1 MHVFVFS
8 VPSVALEK
16 EIEAM
21 THAPRLAAGLAVAI
35 LLVLAPAHALAD
47 GWIDLS
53 GKADMAAWRQPTEQW
68 QIVGGVQVDPKN
80 PKRLSS
86 SPGRGILVNGPKG
99 KTRNLQSRQLFG
111 DIEVQL
117 EFMIPRGSN
126 SGVKFEGL
134 YELQI
139 FDSWGV
145 KTPTGSDCGG
155 IYPRAELLPFYHH
168 TDNGVPPRS
177 NACKPAGTWQK
188 LEAIFQAPRFDA
200 AGKKT
205 ANARFVRVVLN
216 GTLIHENVQV
226 KAPTGHYYREKEVA
240 AGPILLQADHGPVAF
255 RNIRARPLP

>member
-1 MHVFVFS
+1 MKRKS
-8 VPSVALEK
+8 
-16 EIEAM
+16 EAM
-21 THAPRLAAGLAVAI
+21 THAPCLAAGLLVAI
-35 LLVLAPAHALAD
+35 LFVVAPAPALAD

-53 GKADMAAWRQPTEQW
+53 GKTELAAWRQPTEQW
-68 QIVGGVQVDPKN
+68 QIVGSVEVDPRN
-80 PKRLSS
+80 PKKLASS
-86 SPGRGILVNGPKG
+86 AGHGVLVNGPKG
-99 KTRNLQSRQLFG
+99 KTRNLLSRQLFG
-111 DIEVQL
+111 DVEVQL
-117 EFMIPRGSN
+117 EFMIPHKSN

-168 TDNGVPPRS
+168 TDSGVAPLS

-205 ANARFVRVVLN
+205 VNARFIRVVLN
-216 GTLIHENVQV
+216 GTLIHENVEL

-240 AGPILLQADHGPVAF
+240 AGPLMLQADHGPVAF
-255 RNIRARPLP
+255 RNIRARALP